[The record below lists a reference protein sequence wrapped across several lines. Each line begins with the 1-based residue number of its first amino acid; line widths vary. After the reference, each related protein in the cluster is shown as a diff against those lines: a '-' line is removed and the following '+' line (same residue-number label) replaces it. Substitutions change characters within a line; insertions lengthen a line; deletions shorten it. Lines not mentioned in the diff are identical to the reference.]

1 MNVPT
6 FILSLPVFKVPY
18 INESQ
23 GANMILTKTPIVS
36 AITNDAVKTFNE
48 IYEFTTN
55 DVDFRDVKNTNT
67 KIVDIMLKNKVVT
80 TENIKILSDSGKIEV
95 SNINELI
102 TKYTEA

>member
-1 MNVPT
+1 MGIVY
-6 FILSLPVFKVPY
+6 FLILEVNKLYKDKNLLFNKFLLERYLGGLKFKK
-18 INESQ
+18 E
-23 GANMILTKTPIVS
+23 
-36 AITNDAVKTFNE
+36 
-48 IYEFTTN
+48 
-55 DVDFRDVKNTNT
+55 